1 MATQQATAE
10 TTSQDDRGS
19 RRTIQGLVT
28 STKMEKTAV
37 ITVIRRVRDRRFHKF
52 VTRRVKYKAHDE
64 HNTAKVGDLV
74 EIIEARPMSRTKRW
88 RILRTI
94 KNAIEQVAALAR
106 VHEVDEVER
115 DLELER
121 LDPHV
126 GRDALGCVG

>member
-1 MATQQATAE
+1 MATTTATE
-10 TTSQDDRGS
+10 TTSQDERGS

-94 KNAIEQVAALAR
+94 KNAIEQVA
-106 VHEVDEVER
+106 DEAASTESTSKAAPAAKVA
-115 DLELER
+115 
-121 LDPHV
+121 PAKAAGKGAH
-126 GRDALGCVG
+126 

>member
-1 MATQQATAE
+1 MANQAAAAATTE
-10 TTSQDDRGS
+10 TDDRGS

-28 STKMEKTAV
+28 STKMQKTAV

-64 HNTAKVGDLV
+64 HNAAKVGDLV

-94 KNAIEQVAALAR
+94 KNAVEQISDEAASTESNATAAAKTPAK
-106 VHEVDEVER
+106 EK
-115 DLELER
+115 
-121 LDPHV
+121 
-126 GRDALGCVG
+126 A